1 MRIVEVMGNTL
12 VVERLAHAGVKQ
24 RPPKRHEP
32 RRNPFQGQRSGA
44 GIAELKRATW
54 ILDCSRWSSALL
66 ILIALALVAAFVSRN
81 IIKVPPNMVAIL
93 SGRKRRVVDSQT
105 GEQRQVGYR
114 VIRGGSAFRIPV
126 LERVDYISLNIISIP
141 LRIEGA
147 YNIEGVPV
155 SVNAVAN
162 VKVGGDDF
170 SVGNAIERFLGMS
183 TAEIEEVVH
192 QTMEGHLRSILGT
205 LTVEE
210 LNTDR
215 QAFAQRMTAE
225 SAQDL
230 ARMGIIID
238 VLTIQQISDTY
249 GYLEA
254 LGQKRTAE
262 VKRDAEIGRAD
273 ADRDARTRAADAQR
287 DASTAEA
294 RAEAQIAE
302 AQRDTDV
309 AKAQYQA
316 SINAEQARA
325 AQAGPLAQAEAQ
337 KGVVVA
343 QQQVEVART
352 EASIQVQEAEARRR
366 ERELEATVLK
376 QADAER
382 EAVIIAAE
390 GQKRAAVLQAEGDQQ
405 AIVTR
410 AEGQSRE
417 RELIGAGEGARI
429 RQIGEAEADAQ
440 KAAAAAKRADLL
452 AEAEGTRARLLAEA
466 EGLRAA
472 LLAEAEGKQQLAE
485 ALNAYNDQ
493 AINLLMYQAFV
504 EELPKMVEAA
514 ALPMSQIDR
523 VVLIDG
529 GGNGHGSNGDGGT
542 LGRYA
547 GQLPI
552 IVQQMSE
559 NFAATTGIDLMGMVK
574 EKMGVETDEEAVRTI
589 IDPNPGDDD

>member
-1 MRIVEVMGNTL
+1 MDSGLFTL
-12 VVERLAHAGVKQ
+12 VIG
-24 RPPKRHEP
+24 
-32 RRNPFQGQRSGA
+32 
-44 GIAELKRATW
+44 
-54 ILDCSRWSSALL
+54 ALL

>member
-1 MRIVEVMGNTL
+1 MDFSSLPVVIVGVL
-12 VVERLAHAGVKQ
+12 V
-24 RPPKRHEP
+24 
-32 RRNPFQGQRSGA
+32 
-44 GIAELKRATW
+44 I
-54 ILDCSRWSSALL
+54 
-66 ILIALALVAAFVSRN
+66 IALVLLVSYLARN

-93 SGRKRRVVDSQT
+93 SGRKRTVVDTQT
-105 GEQRQVGYR
+105 GEQRRVGYR
-114 VIRGGSAFRIPV
+114 VIRGGSTFRIPV
-126 LERVDYISLNIISIP
+126 FERVDYISLNVISIP

-170 SVGNAIERFLGMS
+170 SVGNAIERFLGM
-183 TAEIEEVVH
+183 TTNEIEEVVH

-262 VKRDAEIGRAD
+262 VKRDADIGRAE

-294 RAEAQIAE
+294 RAEALIAE

-309 AKAQYQA
+309 KKATYQA

-325 AQAGPLAQAEAQ
+325 AQAGPLAQAESQ
-337 KGVVVA
+337 KAVVVA

-382 EAVIIAAE
+382 EAIIISAE

-405 AIVTR
+405 ATVTR

-485 ALNAYNDQ
+485 ALNAYNEQ

-514 ALPMSQIDR
+514 ALPMSQIDK
-523 VVLIDG
+523 VVLIDSSA
-529 GGNGHGSNGDGGT
+529 GGNGHGSNGGGT
-542 LGRYA
+542 LNRYA
-547 GQLPI
+547 GQLPV

-574 EKMGVETDEEAVRTI
+574 DKMGLKTDEEAVRTI
-589 IDPNPGDDD
+589 INPNEDD

>member
-1 MRIVEVMGNTL
+1 VNFDLIPVVIVGLFGLIIV
-12 VVERLAHAGVKQ
+12 
-24 RPPKRHEP
+24 
-32 RRNPFQGQRSGA
+32 
-44 GIAELKRATW
+44 
-54 ILDCSRWSSALL
+54 ALL
-66 ILIALALVAAFVSRN
+66 AGFVSRN
-81 IIKVPPNMVAIL
+81 IIKVPPNVVAIL
-93 SGRKRRVVDSQT
+93 SGRKRTVVQTST
-105 GEQRQVGYR
+105 GERHLIGYR
-114 VIRGGSAFRIPV
+114 VIRGGSAFRIPIM
-126 LERVDYISLNIISIP
+126 ERVDYISLNVISIP

-170 SVGNAIERFLGMS
+170 SVGNAIERFLGM
-183 TAEIEEVVH
+183 TVAEIEVVVH

-215 QAFAQRMTAE
+215 QAFAQKMTAE

-249 GYLEA
+249 GYLDA

-262 VKRDAEIGRAD
+262 VKRDAEIGRAE

-294 RAEAQIAE
+294 RAEALIAQ
-302 AQRDTDV
+302 AQRDTNV
-309 AKAQYQA
+309 SKAQFQA
-316 SINAEQARA
+316 SINAEQARS
-325 AQAGPLAQAEAQ
+325 AQAGPLAQAESQ
-337 KGVVVA
+337 KAVVVA

-352 EASIQVQEAEARRR
+352 EASILVQEAEARRM

-382 EAVIIAAE
+382 EAVIITAE

-405 AIVTR
+405 STITR
-410 AEGQSRE
+410 AQGQSQE
-417 RELIGAGEGARI
+417 RELLGAGEASRI
-429 RQIGEAEADAQ
+429 RQVGEAEADAQ

-472 LLAEAEGKQQLAE
+472 LLAEAEGKKQLAE
-485 ALNAYNDQ
+485 ALNAYNQQ

-514 ALPMSQIDR
+514 ALPMSQIDK

-529 GGNGHGSNGDGGT
+529 GGGNGHNGSGGT

-547 GQLPI
+547 GQLPV

-559 NFAATTGIDLMGMVK
+559 NFAAATGIDLMEMVK
-574 EKMGVETDEEAVRTI
+574 DKLGVESDEEAVRTI
-589 IDPNPGDDD
+589 INPRPSGDDD

>member
-1 MRIVEVMGNTL
+1 MNGL
-12 VVERLAHAGVKQ
+12 FYPA
-24 RPPKRHEP
+24 
-32 RRNPFQGQRSGA
+32 
-44 GIAELKRATW
+44 IAV
-54 ILDCSRWSSALL
+54 LL
-66 ILIALALVAAFVSRN
+66 ILVVLALLAAFVSRN

-105 GEQRQVGYR
+105 GEERHVGYR
-114 VIRGGSAFRIPV
+114 PIRGGSAFRIPV
-126 LERVDYISLNIISIP
+126 YERVDYISLNIISIP

-162 VKVGGDDF
+162 VKVGGDDY
-170 SVGNAIERFLGMS
+170 SIGNAIERFLGMT

-262 VKRDAEIGRAD
+262 VKRDADIGRAE

-294 RAEAQIAE
+294 RATALIAE

-309 AKAQYQA
+309 KKATYQA

-325 AQAGPLAQAEAQ
+325 AQAGPLAQAESQ
-337 KGVVVA
+337 KAVVVA

-352 EASIQVQEAEARRR
+352 EASIQVQEAESRRR

-382 EAVIIAAE
+382 EAIIIAAE
-390 GQKRAAVLQAEGDQQ
+390 GQKRASVLQAEGDQQ
-405 AIVTR
+405 AIITR

-417 RELIGAGEGARI
+417 SELLGAGEGARI
-429 RQIGEAEADAQ
+429 RQIGEAEADAK

-485 ALNAYNDQ
+485 ALNAYNQ
-493 AINLLMYQAFV
+493 GAINLLMYQAFV

-529 GGNGHGSNGDGGT
+529 GGGNGNGSNGSGT
-542 LGRYA
+542 LNRYA
-547 GQLPI
+547 GQLPL

-574 EKMGVETDEEAVRTI
+574 DKMGLKTDEEAVRTI
-589 IDPNPGDDD
+589 INPGDDD

>member
-1 MRIVEVMGNTL
+1 METGLFEL
-12 VVERLAHAGVKQ
+12 VVGV
-24 RPPKRHEP
+24 
-32 RRNPFQGQRSGA
+32 
-44 GIAELKRATW
+44 
-54 ILDCSRWSSALL
+54 LL
-66 ILIALALVAAFVSRN
+66 IFVALALVAAFVSRN
-81 IIKVPPNMVAIL
+81 IIKVPPNTVAIL
-93 SGRKRRVVDSQT
+93 SGRKRRVTDSQT

-114 VIRGGSAFRIPV
+114 VIRGGSAFRIPI

-170 SVGNAIERFLGMS
+170 SIGNAIERFLGMT

-382 EAVIIAAE
+382 EAVIISAE
-390 GQKRAAVLQAEGDQQ
+390 GQKRAAILQAEGDQQ

-485 ALNAYNDQ
+485 ALNAYNEQ

-514 ALPMSQIDR
+514 ALPMSQIER

-529 GGNGHGSNGDGGT
+529 GANGHGSNGGGT

-559 NFAATTGIDLMGMVK
+559 NFAATTGIDLMAMVK
-574 EKMGVETDEEAVRTI
+574 DQLGVETDEEAVRTI
-589 IDPNPGDDD
+589 INPNPSEED

>member
-1 MRIVEVMGNTL
+1 MDGGLIT
-12 VVERLAHAGVKQ
+12 VVL
-24 RPPKRHEP
+24 
-32 RRNPFQGQRSGA
+32 A
-44 GIAELKRATW
+44 GIFGLIAV
-54 ILDCSRWSSALL
+54 ALL
-66 ILIALALVAAFVSRN
+66 FGFLSRN

-93 SGRKRRVVDSQT
+93 SGRKRSIADSQT
-105 GEQRQVGYR
+105 GERRRVGYR

-162 VKVGGDDF
+162 VKVGGDDY
-170 SVGNAIERFLGMS
+170 SIGNAIERFLGMS
-183 TAEIEEVVH
+183 STEIEGVVH

-215 QAFAQRMTAE
+215 QAFAQKMTAE

-262 VKRDAEIGRAD
+262 VKRDAEIGRAE

-294 RAEAQIAE
+294 RAEALIAE

-309 AKAQYQA
+309 SKAQFQA
-316 SINAEQARA
+316 SINAEQARS

-382 EAVIIAAE
+382 EAVIISAE
-390 GQKRAAVLQAEGDQQ
+390 GQKQAAVLQAEGDQQ
-405 AIVTR
+405 ATITR
-410 AEGQSRE
+410 AEGNSRE
-417 RELIGAGEGARI
+417 RELLGTGEASRI
-429 RQIGEAEADAQ
+429 RQVGEAEADAQ

-472 LLAEAEGKQQLAE
+472 LLAEAEGKKQLAE
-485 ALNAYNDQ
+485 ALNAYNGQ
-493 AINLLMYQAFV
+493 AIQLLMYQAFV

-514 ALPMSQIDR
+514 ALPMSQIDK

-529 GGNGHGSNGDGGT
+529 GAGSNGHGSSGGT

-547 GQLPI
+547 GQLPV

-559 NFAATTGIDLMGMVK
+559 NFAAATGIDLMDMIK
-574 EKMGVETDEEAVRTI
+574 DKLGVEDDEEVARTI
-589 IDPNPGDDD
+589 INPTPSGDD

>member
-1 MRIVEVMGNTL
+1 MNFDLIPVVIVGLFGLIIV
-12 VVERLAHAGVKQ
+12 
-24 RPPKRHEP
+24 
-32 RRNPFQGQRSGA
+32 
-44 GIAELKRATW
+44 
-54 ILDCSRWSSALL
+54 ALL
-66 ILIALALVAAFVSRN
+66 AGFVSRN
-81 IIKVPPNMVAIL
+81 IIKVPPNVVAIL
-93 SGRKRRVVDSQT
+93 SGRKRTVLQTAT
-105 GEQRQVGYR
+105 GERHQIGYR
-114 VIRGGSAFRIPV
+114 VIRGGSAFRIPIM
-126 LERVDYISLNIISIP
+126 ERVDYISLNVISIP

-170 SVGNAIERFLGMS
+170 SVGNAIERFLGM
-183 TAEIEEVVH
+183 TVAEIEVVVH

-215 QAFAQRMTAE
+215 QAFAQKMTAE

-249 GYLEA
+249 GYLDA

-262 VKRDAEIGRAD
+262 VKRDAEIGRAE

-294 RAEAQIAE
+294 RAEALIAQ
-302 AQRDTDV
+302 AQRDTNV
-309 AKAQYQA
+309 SKAQFQA
-316 SINAEQARA
+316 SINAEQARS

-337 KGVVVA
+337 KAVVVA

-352 EASIQVQEAEARRR
+352 EASILVQEAEARRM

-382 EAVIIAAE
+382 EAVIITAE

-405 AIVTR
+405 STITR
-410 AEGQSRE
+410 AQGQSQE
-417 RELIGAGEGARI
+417 RELLGAGEASRI
-429 RQIGEAEADAQ
+429 RQVGEAEADAQ

-472 LLAEAEGKQQLAE
+472 LLAEAEGKKQLAE
-485 ALNAYNDQ
+485 ALNAYNQ
-493 AINLLMYQAFV
+493 PAINLLMYQAFV

-514 ALPMSQIDR
+514 ALPMSQIDK

-529 GGNGHGSNGDGGT
+529 GGGNGHNGSGGT

-547 GQLPI
+547 GQLPV

-559 NFAATTGIDLMGMVK
+559 NFAAATGIDLMEMVK
-574 EKMGVETDEEAVRTI
+574 DKLGVESDEEAVRTI
-589 IDPNPGDDD
+589 INPRPSGDDD

>member
-1 MRIVEVMGNTL
+1 MDGLFPIAIGGTAYL
-12 VVERLAHAGVKQ
+12 VHCGD
-24 RPPKRHEP
+24 
-32 RRNPFQGQRSGA
+32 SG
-44 GIAELKRATW
+44 R
-54 ILDCSRWSSALL
+54 
-66 ILIALALVAAFVSRN
+66 AFVSSN

-93 SGRKRRVVDSQT
+93 SGRKRNVSDTQT
-105 GEQRQVGYR
+105 GERRQVGYR

-170 SVGNAIERFLGMS
+170 SVGNAIERFLGM
-183 TAEIEEVVH
+183 TTQEIEEVVH

-249 GYLEA
+249 GYLDA

-273 ADRDARTRAADAQR
+273 ADRDARTRSADAQR

-417 RELIGAGEGARI
+417 RELIGAGEGSRI
-429 RQIGEAEADAQ
+429 RQIGEAEADAE
-440 KAAAAAKRADLL
+440 KAAASAKRADLL

-529 GGNGHGSNGDGGT
+529 GTNGHGSNGETGT
-542 LGRYA
+542 LDRYA

-552 IVQQMSE
+552 IVQKMAE
-559 NFAATTGIDLMGMVK
+559 NFAATTGIDLMGMVQ
-574 EKMGVETDEEAVRTI
+574 EKMGVDSEEEAIRTI
-589 IDPNPGDDD
+589 IDPGIGDD